1 MQAPES
7 VGSSAARMI
16 VAITLF
22 VAAVGGGV
30 WALGRLPKRRADD
43 AKISISSNDLK
54 QSRDKSFFY
63 EAIGQ
68 APAADK
74 DAPAAAP
81 LLAGK
86 ASPKTSYTLEIKVTT
101 SREEAE
107 QLIDTMHAMGV
118 EAYYTPL
125 ARAGRV
131 VYRVRRGIYT
141 SAKDASQAALAI
153 AAQGHVKARVVKLQ

>member
-16 VAITLF
+16 VAISLF

-30 WALGRLPKRRADD
+30 WALGRLPHRNAEG
-43 AKISISSNDLK
+43 AKISSNSADVK
-54 QSRDKSFFY
+54 QASDNRFFY
-63 EAIGQ
+63 KAIGQ

-74 DAPAAAP
+74 DVPAAAP
-81 LLAGK
+81 LADGK
-86 ASPKTSYTLEIKVTT
+86 SPLKTSYTLEIKVTT

-107 QLIDTMHAMGV
+107 QLIDTLHAMGV

-153 AAQGHVKARVVKLQ
+153 AAQGHVKAKVVKLQ